1 MVVSVVH
8 VVSVEEKPMDS
19 GEMYAFRFGLWS
31 QMKSSSSTTSRGY
44 TNESF
49 IHYCSMFSFDEIE
62 FEWLVKLELNQIPS
76 RQGVG
81 EGQNC
86 RSR

>member
-49 IHYCSMFSFDEIE
+49 IHYCSMFSFETSD
-62 FEWLVKLELNQIPS
+62 LE
-76 RQGVG
+76 
-81 EGQNC
+81 
-86 RSR
+86 